1 MNYIMQGEGTV
12 KFVMSFLASWDYDER
27 MQMQRMSKQVT
38 RATMEVTREKGSQ
51 RKAESWNRLK
61 NTGIK

>member
-38 RATMEVTREKGSQ
+38 RATMEGTR
-51 RKAESWNRLK
+51 
-61 NTGIK
+61 